1 MYCFTKGKTA
11 LSKFTS
17 VYLHRLWNVAPCP
30 PVRHLSS
37 SRDQS
42 FSSPDSPETIV
53 SWSRG
58 REQQR
63 GMQRE
68 IIEDIHISLFVES
81 LELFTDVLHVQ
92 LHTSRGHK
100 EKVT

>member
-1 MYCFTKGKTA
+1 MFVERSTMPSC
-11 LSKFTS
+11 
-17 VYLHRLWNVAPCP
+17 
-30 PVRHLSS
+30 S

-42 FSSPDSPETIV
+42 FSSPEPIV

-68 IIEDIHISLFVES
+68 IIADIHISLFVES

-92 LHTSRGHK
+92 LHTSRGHN